1 MEMNTVKIKTIL
13 AYLYLVAVVV
23 IAIVLLAKS
32 QG

>member
-1 MEMNTVKIKTIL
+1 MDSVKIKTIL
-13 AYLYLVAVVV
+13 AYLYLAAVVA